1 MVCRVDARS
10 SNSSSSPYNAT
21 RADAEDVR
29 WLVSI
34 GRPIKALRPLSEW
47 RRRDIAPFRVPSGS
61 SLSLSLSRS
70 TNNRGRRTSS
80 TRRQSAIL
88 PLGPHRFSRF
98 SPSADVFS
106 CPCESVCK
114 VARKCQ
120 GNVLPNVVC
129 HGTRV
134 AVVVVVYAYTKL
146 FEKWVTRL
154 FDVSR
159 LFLAQKTISE
169 FVQQQIGI
177 WIGIWVEILGY
188 FFSLPPSLPSPLPS
202 GELISFTNSESF
214 LYIVSREFI
223 RSFTIFA
230 SRSDW
235 DRFSDRFVFTIR
247 EDQALVQVWINVVF
261 ASY

>member
-21 RADAEDVR
+21 RAEDVR

-61 SLSLSLSRS
+61 SLSLSLDQPTIAADERHPRGDKARSSPSAPIDSRDS
-70 TNNRGRRTSS
+70 PHPRTSS
-80 TRRQSAIL
+80 LVLVNR
-88 PLGPHRFSRF
+88 P
-98 SPSADVFS
+98 
-106 CPCESVCK
+106 VCK

-202 GELISFTNSESF
+202 GELISFTNSESS